1 MKKKVANG
9 PNLNRP
15 TAAARHTTSK
25 ASRTCITGGTAV
37 GCRNPLCESPA
48 PGGNKSTLEKNPSMG
63 KGNKTR

>member
-25 ASRTCITGGTAV
+25 ASGTCITGGTAV
-37 GCRNPLCESPA
+37 GCRDPLAKIASQPQERNA
-48 PGGNKSTLEKNPSMG
+48 RAK
-63 KGNKTR
+63 